1 MSLYTRKMSKYRKI
15 IQKKYEIDDKI
26 IGFQAFFSS
35 IVTFIVNYTK
45 HIS

>member
-1 MSLYTRKMSKYRKI
+1 MSLYTRKISKYRKI

-26 IGFQAFFSS
+26 IGFQACFLL

-45 HIS
+45 HMS